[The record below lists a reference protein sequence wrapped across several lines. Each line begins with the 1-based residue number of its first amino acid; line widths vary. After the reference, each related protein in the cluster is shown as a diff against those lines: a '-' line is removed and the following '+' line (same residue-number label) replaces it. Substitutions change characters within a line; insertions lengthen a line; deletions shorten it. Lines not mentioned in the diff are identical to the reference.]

1 MSKRWIAVLAA
12 TLALLLGGAGL
23 SQQSLAQDASTP
35 EAHGHDSM
43 SAPADHPAHIHF
55 GTCAE
60 LGDIAFPLNNLTSG
74 GAAATPEGDDVA
86 TPDASLA
93 TDSEGGEGA
102 TSSTDVE
109 ASLEDIIAGGHAINV
124 HESVENIQNYIACGD
139 VTGTATGGV
148 LEVELAELNASG
160 YSGTAT
166 LTDNGDGT
174 TTVEVTVQHGESGA
188 TPEASPAS

>member
-1 MSKRWIAVLAA
+1 
-12 TLALLLGGAGL
+12 
-23 SQQSLAQDASTP
+23 
-35 EAHGHDSM
+35 M

-74 GAAATPEGDDVA
+74 GGAATPEGDDAA
-86 TPDASLA
+86 TPDAPMAS
-93 TDSEGGEGA
+93 TSEDGGGA

-109 ASLEDIIAGGHAINV
+109 ASLDDIIAGGHAINV

-139 VTGTATGGV
+139 VTGTATGGI

-160 YSGTAT
+160 YSAT

>member
-1 MSKRWIAVLAA
+1 MSKRWIAILAA
-12 TLALLLGGAGL
+12 TLTLLIGGAGL
-23 SQQSLAQDASTP
+23 SQQTLAQDSTP
-35 EAHGHDSM
+35 ATHDHGSM
-43 SAPADHPAHIHF
+43 DASADHPAHIHF

-60 LGDIAFPLNNLTSG
+60 LGDIAFPLDNLTSG
-74 GAAATPEGDDVA
+74 GGAATPEGDDVA

-102 TSSTDVE
+102 TSTTDVE
-109 ASLEDIIAGGHAINV
+109 ASLDDIIAGGHAINV